1 MKGAISAVILLAQ
14 LLFQVL
20 DVGLVLVVTNM
31 TPTCWIRESA
41 TRITCGIFFVEHML
55 NKGDLRKHSS
65 NLIPHKKRSKAAKD
79 MIFIGVLNQVE
90 AVD

>member
-1 MKGAISAVILLAQ
+1 VKGAISAVILLAQ

-20 DVGLVLVVTNM
+20 DVGLILVVTNM
-31 TPTCWIRESA
+31 TPACWIRESA
-41 TRITCGIFFVEHML
+41 SRITCGIFFVEHML

-65 NLIPHKKRSKAAKD
+65 NLIPHKKRSKTARD
-79 MIFIGVLNQVE
+79 MIFIGILNQAK